1 MSPDVISPRRFRQL
15 PRREVVLQ
23 AQLIGCAA
31 CLRSVTLNR
40 LRCDLKHRA
49 VNVLAPEFRCAVEI
63 PLRVENQSSAGI
75 IPICSRIL
83 SKTVE
88 NCLRPGGRQF
98 KDGAEVVSAA
108 SRGRAVE
115 IALRVED
122 QASQWSGPVLPFT
135 KAVENRFLAR
145 WRELKNRTFV
155 VGAAQLG
162 GAVEVTLR
170 VEDQTCGSEVSVRRI
185 LIKTMENRLRP

>member
-1 MSPDVISPRRFRQL
+1 MSDPAILRLLCCLTQSRLGVSAT
-15 PRREVVLQ
+15 PRREVVFQ
-23 AQLIGCAA
+23 TQLYWLCC
-31 CLRSVTLNR
+31 CLRVSTLNG
-40 LRCDLKHRA
+40 LRC
-49 VNVLAPEFRCAVEI
+49 E
-63 PLRVENQSSAGI
+63 
-75 IPICSRIL
+75 
-83 SKTVE
+83 
-88 NCLRPGGRQF
+88 F

-162 GAVEVTLR
+162 RAVEVTLR
-170 VEDQTCGSEVSVRRI
+170 LEGQTCGSEVSIRPI